1 MHRLV
6 KWIHTSGHIMED
18 NANPNLYG
26 IIENGI
32 LRAMG
37 TIK

>member
-1 MHRLV
+1 
-6 KWIHTSGHIMED
+6 MED